1 MHTFEFY
8 FPLNSSR
15 EIRSLSRED
24 DLINLPYY
32 KRILCE
38 DSSHGKVDI
47 TVTNGSSAKWKA
59 FYCTDLLNFFHSF
72 QPYIVFLP
80 CIDYSG

>member
-15 EIRSLSRED
+15 EIRPLRRDD

-32 KRILCE
+32 KGILCE
-38 DSSHGKVDI
+38 DSSHGKVNT
-47 TVTNGSSAKWKA
+47 TVTNGLSAKCKA
-59 FYCTDLLNFFHSF
+59 FSCTDLLNIFILFNLIFPS
-72 QPYIVFLP
+72 
-80 CIDYSG
+80 CINYSG

>member
-1 MHTFEFY
+1 MHTFEFH

-15 EIRSLSRED
+15 EIRSLSKED

-38 DSSHGKVDI
+38 DSSHGKVNI
-47 TVTNGSSAKWKA
+47 TLINGLSAKCKA
-59 FYCTDLLNFFHSF
+59 FYCTDLLNFFILF
-72 QPYIVFLP
+72 NLIFPP